1 LRFRYS
7 GEAPVVVPQFDDR
20 AVDEA
25 MSILVGHGIIRP
37 VARLRPFAVLT

>member
-1 LRFRYS
+1 MRFRYS
-7 GEAPVVVPQFDDR
+7 DQAPAVVPHFDDR